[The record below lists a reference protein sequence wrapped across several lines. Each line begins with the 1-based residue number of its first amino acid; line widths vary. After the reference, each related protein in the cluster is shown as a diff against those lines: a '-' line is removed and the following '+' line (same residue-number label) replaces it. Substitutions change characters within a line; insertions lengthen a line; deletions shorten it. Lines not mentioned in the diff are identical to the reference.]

1 MYNYIEEIKKDI
13 IDYLED
19 NFINNYSDID
29 DIEELENELNDNL
42 FNNDS
47 ITGNASG
54 SYTCNSYISKE
65 YVIDNM
71 DILKD
76 ALYEF
81 CVDSEIIVEHFLN
94 EDYEYFDVTIRCY
107 LLGQAINEVLEDYK
121 EDFDVYFN
129 NRKVED

>member
-19 NFINNYSDID
+19 NFINNYSDIE

-54 SYTCNSYISKE
+54 SYTCNSYIAKE
-65 YVIDNM
+65 YVMDNIDL
-71 DILKD
+71 LKE
-76 ALYEF
+76 ALMEF
-81 CVDSEIIVEHFLN
+81 CVDNDTIVNSFFN

-107 LLGQAINEVLEDYK
+107 LLGQAINEVIEDNK
-121 EDFDVYFN
+121 EDFEKYFN
-129 NRKVED
+129 NKDMEV